1 MHRQLVI
8 LISTNLQ
15 TCVFMNCKSFS
26 CRDRFHCRWRN
37 GNQVLA
43 HRWPLCGLGEL
54 VCTESNTQPP
64 SLYSFRNLPNV
75 WDRSTRFANLSH
87 PLLNCPSLSLSPS
100 LRFIHSWAHGTYH
113 VLHSSSP
120 SASPKPPSTS
130 IAISVSPQLRGHVS
144 PVNPSSLPSCLV
156 QAAGAGFGPAGSV
169 PPNREMVCSN
179 DLCNGIMY
187 LYNGLFN
194 SFFG

>member
-87 PLLNCPSLSLSPS
+87 PLLNCPSLSLSLSPFYS
-100 LRFIHSWAHGTYH
+100 FVGTWHISRITFFITISITKASIYIYSHICFSSTAWARESRQPLKLTLLLGASSRRRLRTCRLGA
-113 VLHSSSP
+113 
-120 SASPKPPSTS
+120 PK
-130 IAISVSPQLRGHVS
+130 
-144 PVNPSSLPSCLV
+144 
-156 QAAGAGFGPAGSV
+156 
-169 PPNREMVCSN
+169 
-179 DLCNGIMY
+179 
-187 LYNGLFN
+187 
-194 SFFG
+194 